1 MKVLVVSGFLG
12 AGKTTF
18 IQKLISRS
26 TERLVVLENEFGGTD
41 VDRKIIAKDSGTEVQ
56 ELTEGCVCCTK
67 SPQLHASV
75 MTIESTVSPDLLIV
89 EPSGVGALGNVM
101 RILRKIEYERI
112 TLLPPVTIVDAE
124 NFHQN
129 LKLFEEVFTDQL
141 KSSARILISK
151 PENPDPCLYDDIRN
165 RILELNPSAS
175 VSERHYSLEPDSWWQ
190 SLLNPATVQVGT
202 EPSYAESKSPD
213 LETFTVKNCS
223 VASPVTLLWLLER
236 VVRGECGFIVRAKG
250 ILPAGKDWVRFDVV
264 GGRISVEGTEP
275 VAGCSGAECV
285 WIGRGINRNFI
296 EKCINPLRNEV
307 RPFNVLSG
315 NRRNG
320 TVSDAASEMVSH

>member
-18 IQKLISRS
+18 IQRLISRS

-41 VDRKIIAKDSGTEVQ
+41 VDRKIIAKDSGAEVQ

-101 RILRKIEYERI
+101 RILKKIEYERI

-151 PENPDPCLYDDIRN
+151 PENPDPRLYEDIRN
-165 RILELNPSAS
+165 RIRALNPSAS
-175 VSERHYSLEPDSWWQ
+175 VSD
-190 SLLNPATVQVGT
+190 G
-202 EPSYAESKSPD
+202 
-213 LETFTVKNCS
+213 C
-223 VASPVTLLWLLER
+223 
-236 VVRGECGFIVRAKG
+236 FICRKQ
-250 ILPAGKDWVRFDVV
+250 K
-264 GGRISVEGTEP
+264 
-275 VAGCSGAECV
+275 SGA
-285 WIGRGINRNFI
+285 
-296 EKCINPLRNEV
+296 
-307 RPFNVLSG
+307 
-315 NRRNG
+315 
-320 TVSDAASEMVSH
+320 